1 MAEETVSKERK
12 RLIELWKAYETQERE
27 YSEALKKILTN
38 EKSLREA
45 GKMKRSLRQLIEEKN
60 REIMEL
66 ELKNTTLK
74 TDLDEIRPQME
85 EKERLVVE
93 NKKRYAKLYALT
105 EELEEELERARK
117 EIEARD
123 RWFKENI
130 SNLEN
135 LNKSLDG
142 RKLLIEQAKKGEE
155 LSSSKAMMELER
167 PGIKEEIAS
176 VVEENIPD
184 EVDEPSFDEE
194 PTFDDE
200 PSFEENTSFDDDEDM
215 VEEQMKPEKSRI
227 DVIKEFSKLD
237 SLNPTLAN
245 ALYNSGYT
253 TLEQLRDTSES
264 DLRTVKGFD
273 ELRVESLQL
282 DLME

>member
-38 EKSLREA
+38 EKSLRES
-45 GKMKRSLRQLIEEKN
+45 GKMKRSLRLLIEEKN

-85 EKERLVVE
+85 EKERLVFE

-105 EELEEELERARK
+105 EELEEELDRARK

-123 RWFKENI
+123 RWFKDNI

-135 LNKSLDG
+135 LKKSLDE
-142 RKLLIEQAKKGEE
+142 RKLLIDHAIKGEE
-155 LSSSKAMMELER
+155 LSTSKMMMELER
-167 PGIKEEIAS
+167 PSIKEEVAS
-176 VVEENIPD
+176 MVEEEIPD
-184 EVDEPSFDEE
+184 ELEEPSFDEE
-194 PTFDDE
+194 PSLEMGASLDNDE
-200 PSFEENTSFDDDEDM
+200 ELEEEL
-215 VEEQMKPEKSRI
+215 VEPEKSRI
-227 DVIKEFSKLD
+227 DVIKEFSKLE

-253 TLEQLRDTSES
+253 TLTQLRDARES
-264 DLRTVKGFD
+264 DILTVKGFD
-273 ELRVESLQL
+273 ELRVDSLQM
-282 DLME
+282 DLIE

>member
-12 RLIELWKAYETQERE
+12 RLVELWKAYETQERE

-45 GKMKRSLRQLIEEKN
+45 GKMKRSLRSLIEDKN

-74 TDLDEIRPQME
+74 TDLEEIRPQME

-105 EELEEELERARK
+105 EELEEELERARN
-117 EIEARD
+117 EIGARD
-123 RWFKENI
+123 RWFKDNV

-135 LNKSLDG
+135 LNKSLG
-142 RKLLIEQAKKGEE
+142 ERKLLIEHAKKGEE
-155 LSSSKAMMELER
+155 LSSSKVMMELER
-167 PGIKEEIAS
+167 PGIKEEVAS
-176 VVEENIPD
+176 MVEEEISD
-184 EVDEPSFDEE
+184 ELE
-194 PTFDDE
+194 E
-200 PSFEENTSFDDDEDM
+200 PSFEDEATFDNSENL
-215 VEEQMKPEKSRI
+215 EEEPKGLEKSRI
-227 DVIKEFSKLD
+227 DVIKDFSKLE

-253 TLEQLRDTSES
+253 TLTQLRVARES
-264 DLRTVKGFD
+264 DLLAVKGFD

-282 DLME
+282 DLSE

>member
-12 RLIELWKAYETQERE
+12 RLIDLWKAYETQERE

-74 TDLDEIRPQME
+74 TDLNEIRPQME

-135 LNKSLDG
+135 LNKSLG
-142 RKLLIEQAKKGEE
+142 ERKLLIDHAKKGEE
-155 LSSSKAMMELER
+155 ISSSKMMMELER

-176 VVEENIPD
+176 VVEEKIPD
-184 EVDEPSFDEE
+184 EVDETSFDEEPSFDEGPSFDEE
-194 PTFDDE
+194 
-200 PSFEENTSFDDDEDM
+200 TSFDNNEDLE
-215 VEEQMKPEKSRI
+215 EEQVEPEKSRI

-245 ALYNSGYT
+245 ALYNSNYL
-253 TLEQLRDTSES
+253 TLEQLRNASES
-264 DLRTVKGFD
+264 DLLTVKGFD
-273 ELRVESLQL
+273 ELRVESLRL
-282 DLME
+282 DLMD